1 MRFLGKIFS
10 REEEKVDP
18 NGNSIG
24 FTLQRAIEA
33 DLKHAAAD
41 QRAFQQAQANE
52 AKRRKDED
60 RAVAALL
67 ATDYERG

>member
-1 MRFLGKIFS
+1 MRFLGKIFT

-18 NGNSIG
+18 AGNSIG
-24 FTLQRAIEA
+24 YTLQRAIEA
-33 DLKHAAAD
+33 DLKNAAAD
-41 QRAFQQAQANE
+41 QRALQQAQANE

-67 ATDYERG
+67 NQDFERV

>member
-24 FTLQRAIEA
+24 YTLQRAIEA
-33 DLKHAAAD
+33 DLKNAAAD
-41 QRAFQQAQANE
+41 QRALQQAQANE

-67 ATDYERG
+67 NQDFERV

>member
-33 DLKHAAAD
+33 DLKNAAAD
-41 QRAFQQAQANE
+41 QRAYQQAQANE

-67 ATDYERG
+67 NQDFERV